1 MDAAVER
8 SSEVPRPVDSSRAT
22 VAMLSQGLIDFASPQ
37 GRDLL
42 GRCEPFGEW
51 VNSSRAAGL
60 LPFIRRHTGAP
71 GLTAEVVDFGG
82 HRYTGINLASQ
93 DYLGLATH
101 PDVVRAC
108 VQATELSG
116 THSAGSEPM
125 GGGLRETAALE
136 QELGAFLGKRHVVLF
151 PTGWAAGYG
160 VLRAL
165 VRPGDQ
171 VVVDA
176 LAHNCLQH
184 GAAASTPSVHAFRHN
199 DLSSLERSLRRARGR
214 QPDGAVVVVTESLFS
229 MDSDHPDFGAMQAL
243 CHTYGASLCVDAAHD
258 LGVLGPG
265 GRGVLAEQG
274 ATDSTDLIVGSFSKT
289 FACIGGYAAT
299 NSEAAS
305 FYIRAFSGSYTF
317 SNAMIPGQ
325 LSAVREALRIV
336 RSPEGNR
343 LRMTALQ
350 RASRLRLALA
360 SSGLGVSGRLS
371 PIVLPVI
378 GPEPIAR
385 LAQRHCLERGVIVN
399 AVEYPAC
406 RRGEA
411 RFRLQ
416 VSPGHT
422 DDGLANA
429 AAVIA
434 QSVDWA
440 RHYVGRLS
448 ATATHTEVEA

>member
-1 MDAAVER
+1 
-8 SSEVPRPVDSSRAT
+8 
-22 VAMLSQGLIDFASPQ
+22 MLSQGLSDFASPQ
-37 GRDLL
+37 GPDLL
-42 GRCEPFGEW
+42 GRCEPFGAW
-51 VNSSRAAGL
+51 VNASREASL
-60 LPFIRRHTGAP
+60 LPFIRRHAGTP
-71 GLTAEVVDFGG
+71 GRTAEVIDFGG
-82 HRYTGINLASQ
+82 HRYAGINLASQ

-101 PDVVRAC
+101 PDVVRAS
-108 VQATELSG
+108 VEATERAG

-125 GGGLRETAALE
+125 GGGLPDTVALE
-136 QELGAFLGKRHVVLF
+136 QELGALVGKRHVVLF

-165 VRPGDQ
+165 LRPGDQ
-171 VVVDA
+171 VVIDA

-199 DLSSLERSLRRARGR
+199 DLNSLERALRRARER
-214 QPDGAVVVVTESLFS
+214 QSGGAILVVTESLFS
-229 MDSDHPDFGAMQAL
+229 MDSDHPDFGAMQGL
-243 CHTYGASLCVDAAHD
+243 CRSYGASLCVDAAHD

-274 ATDSTDLIVGSFSKT
+274 ATDGTDLIIGSFSKT
-289 FACIGGYAAT
+289 FACIGGYVAT

-305 FYIRAFSGSYTF
+305 FYVRAFSGSYTF

-325 LSAVREALRIV
+325 LAAVREALRIV
-336 RSPEGNR
+336 RSPDGDR
-343 LRMTALQ
+343 LRLTALQ
-350 RASRLRLALA
+350 RSSRLRLALA
-360 SSGLGVSGRLS
+360 SSGLGVTGRLS

-422 DDGLANA
+422 DDALAEA

-434 QSVDWA
+434 RSVEWA
-440 RHYVGRLS
+440 RHYASRL
-448 ATATHTEVEA
+448 ALAGARAEVEA